1 MKEAELKKLS
11 IHQLKE
17 KIRSLWIFIGVFMV
31 VIGGYIFSFVEDY
44 WNGIAIDSNMFI
56 IMICS
61 IGGMISL
68 FPGLNALRRELT
80 SRN

>member
-1 MKEAELKKLS
+1 MKEGELKKLS
-11 IHQLKE
+11 TVYLKQ
-17 KIRSLWIFIGVFMV
+17 KIRSLWIFIGVFIV
-31 VIGGYIFSFVEDY
+31 LIGWYIFTLLKDY
-44 WNGIAIDSNMFI
+44 LNGIAIESTMSV
-56 IMICS
+56 MLICS